1 MPELKTIIFI
11 AAFIVAMILL
21 FTGIIVAIARCA
33 NDAMD
38 SAALDSLDEDIK
50 ED

>member
-11 AAFIVAMILL
+11 AVFAVAMILL

-33 NDAMD
+33 NNAMD
-38 SAALDSLDEDIK
+38 SASLDGLEEDTK